1 MSFSKGLLFKEVP
14 FAIGADMDNTEK
26 FSGKADVYERFRPSY
41 PQALYDFI
49 SRRFLPERDGT
60 VIDTGSGTGK
70 FALPLAPLCGRL
82 ICVEP
87 NADMRRKLCANAAGR
102 DNVEVI
108 SSAAENIPLPP
119 ASAELITAAQAFH
132 WFDRAAFGREC
143 ARLLRSGGHV
153 ALIWNIRKSCDIRD
167 ELYSVNKKYC
177 PLFGGFS
184 GGYSDKDIRSFDD
197 FFAKGTSDV
206 ASFPNDTVLFGEEE
220 FVGRCLSSSYAPA
233 PGSDGHTAYVVALAE
248 LYDRYA
254 CGGRLTVPMDAV
266 MFFGKVY

>member
-1 MSFSKGLLFKEVP
+1 
-14 FAIGADMDNTEK
+14 MDNTEK

-49 SRRFLPERDGT
+49 SRRFLPEGVGT

-108 SSAAENIPLPP
+108 SSAADNIPLPP
-119 ASAELITAAQAFH
+119 ASTELITAAQAFH

-143 ARLLRSGGHV
+143 ARLLRNGGHV

-197 FFAKGTSDV
+197 FLAK
-206 ASFPNDTVLFGEEE
+206 
-220 FVGRCLSSSYAPA
+220 
-233 PGSDGHTAYVVALAE
+233 
-248 LYDRYA
+248 
-254 CGGRLTVPMDAV
+254 
-266 MFFGKVY
+266 